1 MTEASQKSGSRRLH
15 YVMIAIL
22 GIIIYSNTF
31 NVPFIF
37 DDLLY
42 IVKTPV
48 VTSLQYFTEPSK
60 VWEVIQPDSLVGYT
74 FNTRL
79 IGFLTF
85 ALNYKLHGLNVIG
98 YHVFN
103 ISIHIINSLLV
114 YWLVV
119 LFYKTPCFTA
129 GNIKNKPGNILWFSN
144 SIALFSALIFVA
156 HPIQTQAVTYISQ
169 RFASLAT
176 MFYLLAIIMY
186 IKFRIMQNVPSLT
199 LPPRGGGLE
208 RDFSELRTHRFKSIL
223 WYLLSVVSAILA
235 MKTKEIAFT
244 LPFIIV
250 MCEFVFFDG
259 KLKKRILY
267 LIPILLTAL
276 IIPVSLMDTNRPVDD
291 LMAGVDEATRA
302 KSPIS
307 RQDYL
312 FTEFRVIVTYIRLIF
327 FPINQNLDYDYS
339 VFRSFFTPD
348 VFLSFLFLLA
358 ILGSGFYIFY
368 RSRNMAVARNSELRL
383 ISFGI
388 FWFFITL
395 SVESSIIPTQDV
407 IFEHRMYLP
416 SAGLFILLVTLVFYL
431 LNRLEH
437 KKSYIRKAVVPALVL
452 ITVALSVTVYLRNAV
467 WQDDI
472 ALWKD
477 VISKS
482 PGKAR
487 AYHEIGVAY
496 YNKGMIDESIWGFET
511 AVKLSPNYVLAHSN
525 LAAAYYKKGRFDDSI
540 REIRLTMMFGNEKAE
555 SYCNIGAI
563 YLKKGLPDKAV
574 ENLRHALILN
584 PSYAPAY
591 HNLGI
596 AYESMGLKDEAMENF
611 SKARI
616 LAPDKYPND

>member
-1 MTEASQKSGSRRLH
+1 MAEASIKSGSRRLH

-48 VTSLQYFTEPSK
+48 VTNLQYFTEPSK
-60 VWEVIQPDSLVGYT
+60 IREVIQRDSLVGYT
-74 FNTRL
+74 FNTRF
-79 IGFLTF
+79 IGFFTF
-85 ALNYKLHGLNVIG
+85 ALNYKLHGLDVIG

-129 GNIKNKPGNILWFSN
+129 GNIGNESDN
-144 SIALFSALIFVA
+144 SSRFLNLTALFSALIFVA

-176 MFYLLAIIMY
+176 MFYLLALTSY
-186 IKFRIMQNVPSLT
+186 IKSRLVTSSSRRYFLYAV
-199 LPPRGGGLE
+199 
-208 RDFSELRTHRFKSIL
+208 SIIS
-223 WYLLSVVSAILA
+223 SVLA

-267 LIPILLTAL
+267 LFPLFLTVL
-276 IIPVSLMDTNRPVDD
+276 IIPISLMDADRPVDD

-302 KSPIS
+302 KSAIS
-307 RQDYL
+307 RPDYL

-339 VFRSFFTPD
+339 VFRSFFTLN
-348 VFLSFLFLLA
+348 VFLSFLALSA

-388 FWFFITL
+388 FWFFVTL
-395 SVESSIIPTQDV
+395 SVESSVIPTQDV

-416 SAGLFILLVTLVFYL
+416 SIGIFISLVTLAFYL
-431 LNRLEH
+431 LGRFEH
-437 KKSYIRKAVVPALVL
+437 RKAYIRKLALTALAL
-452 ITVALSVTVYLRNAV
+452 ITVALSVAAYLRNAV

-487 AYHEIGVAY
+487 AYHEIGIAC
-496 YNKGMIDESIWGFET
+496 YNRGMLDESIWGFET

-525 LAAAYYKKGRFDDSI
+525 LAAAYYKKGRFDDAI
-540 REIRLTMMFGNEKAE
+540 REIRLTMMSGNEKAE

-563 YLKKGLPDKAV
+563 YLKKGLPDKAM
-574 ENLRHALILN
+574 ENLRHALVLN

-596 AYESMGLKDEAMENF
+596 AYESMGLKDKARENF
-611 SKARI
+611 SRARI
-616 LAPDKYPND
+616 LEPDKYPND